1 MLTFKLEKVTPPGS
15 SLYTGATWPMQRQ
28 WGSFNQHSEL
38 LTHLTCNLS
47 MGDRLTINGIGISIA
62 EKKEIILLPYYKVE
76 INCYGSFDYNILFIT
91 KYM

>member
-38 LTHLTCNLS
+38 LTHLTYNLS

-62 EKKEIILLPYYKVE
+62 EKKEILLLPYNVE
-76 INCYGSFDYNILFIT
+76 INCSGSFYYNILFIT
-91 KYM
+91 K